1 MARKPKRNQ
10 EAYTK
15 LGFLP
20 NKRRLNIANIEQDVQ
35 LGVTQGGEVE
45 KIVKLGLG

>member
-15 LGFLP
+15 LGFRL
-20 NKRRLNIANIEQDVQ
+20 KQRRLNVINKEQDVQ
-35 LGVTQGGEVE
+35 LGVTQD
-45 KIVKLGLG
+45 LDS